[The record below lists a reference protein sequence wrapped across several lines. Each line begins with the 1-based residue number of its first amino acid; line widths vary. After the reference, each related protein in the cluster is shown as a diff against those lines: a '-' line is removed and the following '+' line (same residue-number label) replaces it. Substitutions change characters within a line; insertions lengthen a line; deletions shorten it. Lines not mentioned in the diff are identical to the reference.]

1 LKTWKKNIKTNKI
14 IIIIA
19 MHEVW
24 VCDDIDTKGD
34 CRGNVMIIMIEKV
47 HGIDN

>member
-1 LKTWKKNIKTNKI
+1 MKKKLKCINKKKI
-14 IIIIA
+14 IV

-34 CRGNVMIIMIEKV
+34 CRGNIMIIMIEKV